1 MILNFDPCRLLALLP
16 SDGTSMDPQGVFT
29 QVTDGGGS
37 FFNFNAYNLLAGLV
51 FGTLGWG
58 AWSYGK
64 KLELWQPRAIGV
76 TMMVYPYL
84 IYNAWLLWIV
94 GVGLLV
100 LLWFY
105 HSE

>member
-1 MILNFDPCRLLALLP
+1 MTSRFDPYRLLAQLP
-16 SDGTSMDPQGVFT
+16 GDGTSLDPQGVFKS
-29 QVTDGGGS
+29 VSDGGGS
-37 FFNFNAYNLLAGLV
+37 LLNFNPYNLLAGLV
-51 FGTLGWG
+51 FGTIGWG

-84 IYNAWLLWIV
+84 IYNGWLLWGV
-94 GVGLLV
+94 GVGLMV

>member
-1 MILNFDPCRLLALLP
+1 MIFHFDPCSLLALLP
-16 SDGTSMDPQGVFT
+16 SDGTSMDPQGVFKP
-29 QVTDGGGS
+29 VTDGGGN
-37 FFNFNAYNLLAGLV
+37 FFNFNPYNLLAGLV
-51 FGTLGWG
+51 FGTIGWG
-58 AWSYGK
+58 AWSYGR

-84 IYNAWLLWIV
+84 IYNAWLLWGV
-94 GVGLLV
+94 GVGLMV